1 MSTLL
6 YAPGVK
12 VYVATE
18 KHGTLDISNDLTRG
32 TLVRRS
38 DGVSTFN
45 FGLQN
50 ARRKYDGV
58 FAPNDRI
65 AVMMKRLTWLR
76 VFTGYLN
83 SVPLITGWPTEVQLA
98 ASCSLKRLQYWY
110 WDPGLSASQTM
121 VAQAI
126 TAKKADGTTADNNN
140 DAGMTNAV
148 LTILKNVVGWPEEK
162 VHIAGIPQ
170 DWFKFA
176 YKIAKDVDAK
186 AEEADQLASQF
197 YSILGGAGQFSSGG
211 VGGVFNG
218 QLKPGKYGNVT
229 LDAEQCA
236 NAVIIWNAGNQAG
249 ESKHVIGAA
258 FTAAMQESNMRN
270 PKGGDRDSI
279 GIFQMRGGWGTVS
292 QRQSVTWQAQKW
304 FQVVKG
310 VKSRASMS
318 YTQIAQAV
326 ERSAYPNAYAKWGQ
340 MADALVAALSA
351 GSTASTATSLGSDS
365 TFGNASQNFKAGKA
379 TGLSLLQTAINF
391 VQQHPHVP
399 YRLGGD
405 SPPSTPANKVW
416 AFDCSSFMQW
426 IVYQTLGSL
435 HGFPRTA
442 DAQSGYCQAH
452 GKIVSA
458 AEGMKIR
465 GCMMFRGAP
474 GHSEHVEMSL
484 GDGKHTVGSHH
495 TGTYTSVVSTGPS
508 YWTCGGLIPNVDFS
522 ADGGGQGINYGA
534 DGAAAT
540 AGVQL
545 STGNQQPWYD
555 ANNEFDKLFG
565 DNPWVPMPDIDTAAS
580 EALTGV
586 RALLNDQPLLP
597 YLKNLFN
604 STMRSFCSAPNGDLI
619 AWFPDYY
626 GIWGTSASMVIEPIE
641 LRDFY
646 VEWSD
651 DFFVTHQYTVAPKSQ
666 QSLDLL
672 SGVAEPIGPLQAV
685 TTVGIATMDIPS
697 IMYALF
703 GLEPDK
709 AAAEK
714 FIAWVYKRFGARPD
728 FQQMPGVVGQSG
740 EFFSAL
746 FLFMR
751 QWAYQYNADV
761 PITFMPELWPG
772 MNIKV
777 PAFDFGAYVTTVTH
791 NFSFGEGGDFSTT
804 INIAAPSRLS
814 AKDKGGNLIGLPIA
828 GGLTPGSQ
836 LGGS

>member
-6 YAPGVK
+6 YSPGVK
-12 VYVATE
+12 VYIQTE
-18 KHGTLDISNDLTRG
+18 NKGTLDVSEDLTNG

-65 AVMMKRLTWLR
+65 VVMMKRFTWLR

-83 SVPLITGWPTEVQLA
+83 SVPLVTGWPTQVNFA

-121 VAQAI
+121 VSGAFAAVQ
-126 TAKKADGTTADNNN
+126 KGDDNG
-140 DAGMTNAV
+140 DSGVTNAA
-148 LTILKNVVGWPEEK
+148 LTILKSVVGWPEEK

-176 YKIAKDVDAK
+176 QKIAKDVDAK
-186 AEEADQLASQF
+186 AEEADALASQF
-197 YSILGGAGQFSSGG
+197 YSILGGAGAVGGNIGG

-218 QLKPGKYGNVT
+218 TLKPGKYGNVT
-229 LDAEQCA
+229 LNATQCSI
-236 NAVIIWNAGNQAG
+236 AVSIWNAGNQAG
-249 ESKHVIGAA
+249 ESAHVIGAA
-258 FTAAMQESNMRN
+258 FTAAMQESGMRN
-270 PKGGDRDSI
+270 INYGDRDSV
-279 GIFQMRGGWGTVS
+279 GIFQMRSGWGTLS
-292 QRQSVTWQAQKW
+292 QRLDVNWECKKW
-304 FQVVKG
+304 FSVVKG
-310 VKSRASMS
+310 VKGRSSMS
-318 YTQIAQAV
+318 YAQIAQAV
-326 ERSAYPNAYAKWGQ
+326 ERSAFPSAYAKWSS
-340 MADALVAALSA
+340 MADALVAALQA
-351 GSTASTATSLGSDS
+351 GSVKSTVPSLGDQP
-365 TFGNASQNFKAGKA
+365 GVPALGKPTGKT
-379 TGLSLLQTAINF
+379 TGLSLVTTALSL
-391 VQQHPHVP
+391 VQKYPHIP

-405 SPPSTPANKVW
+405 SPPSTAPSKVW
-416 AFDCSSFMQW
+416 AHDCSSFMQW
-426 IVYQTLGSL
+426 VVYQTMGSL

-442 DAQSGYCQAH
+442 DNQSGYCQAH
-452 GKIVSA
+452 GKIISSA
-458 AEGMKIR
+458 QGMKIR
-465 GCMMFRGAP
+465 GAMMFRGGP
-474 GHSEHVEMSL
+474 GSSHHVEMSL
-484 GDGKHTVGSHH
+484 GDGKHTVGFHH
-495 TGTYTSVVSTGPS
+495 TGTFGSVVTTGAS
-508 YWTCGGLIPNVDFS
+508 YWTCGGLLPNVDYS
-522 ADGGGQGINYGA
+522 ADGGGIGVNY
-534 DGAAAT
+534 DGSGGDAAVAPQ
-540 AGVQL
+540 GVQL
-545 STGNQQPWYD
+545 STGNQQPWYNPND
-555 ANNEFDKLFG
+555 PFDKMFG
-565 DNPWVPMPDIDTAAS
+565 NNPWVPMQDIDTASS

-626 GIWGTSASMVIEPIE
+626 GIWGTSAAMVIEPIE

-666 QSLDLL
+666 QFLDALT
-672 SGVAEPIGPLQAV
+672 GVANPVGPLQAV
-685 TTVGIATMDIPS
+685 TTVGIATIDIPS

-709 AAAEK
+709 ASAEK
-714 FIAWVYKRFGARPD
+714 FIAWIYKRFGARPD
-728 FQQMPGVVGQSG
+728 FQQMPGVVGQRG

-761 PITFMPELWPG
+761 PLTFMPELFPG
-772 MNIKV
+772 MNIKI
-777 PAFDFGAYVTTVTH
+777 PAYNFQAYVTTVTH
-791 NFSFGEGGDFSTT
+791 EFQFGDNGGFSTT
-804 INIAAPSRLS
+804 VNIAAPARLN
-814 AKDKGGNLIGLPIA
+814 AKDKTGNLIGLPIA
-828 GGLTPGSQ
+828 GGLSPGAK
-836 LGGS
+836 LGGN